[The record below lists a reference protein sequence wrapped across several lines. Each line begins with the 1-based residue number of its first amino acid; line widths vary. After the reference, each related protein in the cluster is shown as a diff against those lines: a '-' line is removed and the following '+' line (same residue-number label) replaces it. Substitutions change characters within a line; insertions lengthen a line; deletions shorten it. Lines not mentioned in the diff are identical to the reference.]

1 MPDGREPGRVHKHFQ
16 METAR
21 EGRVVRAISLCK
33 HKRERLVRSKGAKQH
48 SQDAESMYYMPGTVC
63 MLLDPMKRKRG
74 S

>member
-48 SQDAESMYYMPGTVC
+48 TKMQRACIICQGLSVC
-63 MLLDPMKRKRG
+63 YWIP
-74 S
+74 